1 MNSTKISENITDW
14 LKKYI
19 KNSNTKGFVIGISG
33 GIDSALT
40 STLCA
45 KTGLPTFCLDMPIFQ
60 NTNEQTRATNHIKWL
75 SSNFKNVSSKTI
87 DLSNLFHSFKNSI
100 EEINEKK
107 KLAASS

>member
-1 MNSTKISENITDW
+1 MNSTKISENIIDW

-45 KTGLPTFCLDMPIFQ
+45 KTVYIPPH
-60 NTNEQTRATNHIKWL
+60 AP
-75 SSNFKNVSSKTI
+75 
-87 DLSNLFHSFKNSI
+87 
-100 EEINEKK
+100 
-107 KLAASS
+107 AP